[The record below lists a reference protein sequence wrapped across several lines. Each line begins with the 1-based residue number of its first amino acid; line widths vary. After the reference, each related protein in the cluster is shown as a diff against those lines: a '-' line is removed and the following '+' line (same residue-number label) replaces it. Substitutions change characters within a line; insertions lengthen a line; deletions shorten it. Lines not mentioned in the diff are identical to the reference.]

1 MLAGMSYAHELRLE
15 REGYDNVENLINAD
29 AVDLAVRTSFSYT
42 QLQQWIDQATLAA
55 HLREDY
61 PGFVART
68 GIEGSG
74 ELCCFLRTCDSAK
87 VDGVEKL
94 VAALSADPAV
104 ASTWRVRL
112 MALQILLDVNTAP
125 PKKPYGTTDESNPDR
140 VT

>member
-1 MLAGMSYAHELRLE
+1 MDQNNSKKSNMQWYDYSGGIRAASTAFCFPRMGIRLYAHELRLE

-94 VAALSADPAV
+94 VAALSADRP
-104 ASTWRVRL
+104 SRPR
-112 MALQILLDVNTAP
+112 
-125 PKKPYGTTDESNPDR
+125 GE
-140 VT
+140 